1 MNQLLVLKEHRRE
14 KQGQARGSG
23 TAQRC
28 RQHGHQVADRLSVEG
43 EVCSPFPGR
52 KQGQVVPASQ
62 RNHSGV
68 IAGFQTTL
76 VAVTLVPRAYF
87 VPYLGLCLLGIAAR
101 IFHLG
106 GLL

>member
-1 MNQLLVLKEHRRE
+1 MNQLLVLERQPETAGK
-14 KQGQARGSG
+14 RGLG
-23 TAQRC
+23 TAERC
-28 RQHGHQVADRLSVEG
+28 RTARHQRADRLSVEG